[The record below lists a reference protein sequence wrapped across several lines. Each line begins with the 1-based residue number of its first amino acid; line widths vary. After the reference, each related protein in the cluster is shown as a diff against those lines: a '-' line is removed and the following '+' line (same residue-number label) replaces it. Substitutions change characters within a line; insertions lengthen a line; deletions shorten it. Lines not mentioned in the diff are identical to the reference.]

1 MPKSENQKLKL
12 LYLLRLLEKETDEQH
27 PVTIQNII
35 DELEQYN
42 IRAERKSIYDD
53 ISQLTQFGYD
63 IVHLKTKVNGGYY
76 LATREFE
83 LPELKLL
90 VDAVQ
95 SSRFLTLKK
104 SKELISKLES
114 LANRHDATKLQRQVF
129 VANRVKTD
137 NESIYY
143 NVDAIH
149 SAIQK
154 NEQIRFHYF
163 EWTVDKTKN
172 LRKNGTFYQIS
183 PWILSWADENYYLI
197 AYDEDESKI
206 KHFRVDKMKN
216 IEELNL
222 QRNGSEAFSSF
233 DSALYANKTF
243 GMFGGKEE
251 LITLL
256 FPNRMAGVAI
266 DRFGQEKDLR
276 KRDADHFSIRTKVAV
291 SNQFYGW
298 LAGLGI
304 EVQIL
309 SPEYVREDYKKY
321 LIEIINQL

>member
-27 PVTIQNII
+27 PITTQSII
-35 DELEQYN
+35 DELEKNN

-53 ISQLTQFGYD
+53 ISQLINLGYD
-63 IVHLKTKVNGGYY
+63 IVHIKTKVNGGYY
-76 LATREFE
+76 LATRDFE

-95 SSRFLTLKK
+95 ASRFLTLKK
-104 SKELISKLES
+104 SKELILKLES
-114 LANRHDATKLQRQVF
+114 LCNRYDATKLQRQVF

-154 NEQIRFHYF
+154 NEQIRFQYF

-172 LRKNGTFYQIS
+172 FRKNGAFYQIS

-197 AYDEDESKI
+197 AYDEEESKI

-216 IEELNL
+216 IEERNQL
-222 QRNGSEAFSSF
+222 RNGSDAFYNF

-243 GMFGGKEE
+243 GMFGGREE
-251 LITLL
+251 MVTLL

-266 DRFGQEKDLR
+266 DRFGQDADLR
-276 KRDADHFSIRTKVAV
+276 KRDVQHFSLRVKVAV
-291 SNQFYGW
+291 SSQFYGW
-298 LAGLGI
+298 LTGLGI

-309 SPEYVREDYKKY
+309 SPDDVREEYKQY
-321 LIEIINQL
+321 LAEIMRHL